1 MKRRTAREKAFQALF
16 QMNNSEMDTD
26 EAIEHVV
33 EDPTVDSFLYELV
46 HGVIDHRPE
55 LDEWIA
61 SHLDNWSF
69 DRIPKVEKTALRMA
83 AFEIKH
89 NEEVPNQVAINEAVE
104 LAKIFGEEDSGKF
117 VNGVLSKM
125 L

>member
-46 HGVIDHRPE
+46 HGVIDHRKE

-61 SHLDNWSF
+61 SHLDTWSF

-83 AFEIKH
+83 AFEMKH

>member
-16 QMNNSEMDTD
+16 QMNTNEIDID
-26 EAIEHVV
+26 EAIQHVV
-33 EDPTVDSFLYELV
+33 EDPTVDSFLDDLV
-46 HGVIDHRPE
+46 HGVTEHRSE

-61 SHLDNWSF
+61 AHLENWTF
-69 DRIPKVEKTALRMA
+69 DRLPKVEKTALRIA
-83 AFEIKH
+83 AYEMKH